1 MKPLFQGSIHLR
13 LLLAASL
20 VLTAFLGLTGL
31 SLDKAFRYSAEEALK
46 AKLQSSVYAL
56 LAAAVED
63 KEGRLTLP
71 ANLTDPRFNLP
82 DSGLYA
88 EVSSPQAAYQWRSAS
103 AVGRSLDFLQQ
114 VGPGQSHYQ
123 LFASKAVG
131 GLMTLSFGV
140 VWEDYAGHEIPYV
153 LAVAEDLQPHLEQI
167 DTFRNT
173 LFYWLGG
180 AALLLLLVQGW
191 VLSWGLRPLRTVAE
205 ELRSI
210 ESGRT
215 DRLSGDY
222 PRELKGLTH
231 NINSLIRHAQA
242 RQQRYR
248 DGLSDLAHSL
258 KTPLAILQGLADQVS
273 YDGAERQHT
282 LTEQVTRMNQIV
294 SHQLHRAA
302 ASGRTA

>member
-180 AALLLLLVQGW
+180 AALL
-191 VLSWGLRPLRTVAE
+191 
-205 ELRSI
+205 
-210 ESGRT
+210 
-215 DRLSGDY
+215 
-222 PRELKGLTH
+222 
-231 NINSLIRHAQA
+231 
-242 RQQRYR
+242 
-248 DGLSDLAHSL
+248 
-258 KTPLAILQGLADQVS
+258 
-273 YDGAERQHT
+273 
-282 LTEQVTRMNQIV
+282 
-294 SHQLHRAA
+294 
-302 ASGRTA
+302 